1 MRLVQTAG
9 AAVVMTA
16 ASLFSYAEEPFSAES
31 LRQSQAELLLQLDQ
45 LRQETQSLRGLMEEL
60 SYQLGQMSADQKT
73 RYLDLDQ
80 RLGELVRIQK
90 DAVTAQSTQI
100 SPGAGD
106 GVGAVGAVGAV
117 GGYGVSMA
125 NQIQTPEISDQDAYN
140 AAFQLIRERQ
150 FEDALSR
157 MESFVQTY
165 PDSDLVLD
173 ARFWR
178 GQVFDVLGRDQEAI
192 EAFKSLTVVAPTYR
206 RILQVKVKLG
216 KLLIKNQDVMN
227 GRKIL
232 QEVITQAPEGVEAGL
247 ASRELEK
254 IN

>member
-16 ASLFSYAEEPFSAES
+16 ASLVSYAAEPFNEES
-31 LRQSQAELLLQLDQ
+31 VRQSQGELLLQIEQ
-45 LRQETQSLRGLMEEL
+45 LRQETQALRGLMEEL
-60 SYQLGQMSADQKT
+60 SYQLGQMSSDQKT

-90 DAVTAQSTQI
+90 EAVAASSSQATALTVTDPAASDASNDAGAPVSTI
-100 SPGAGD
+100 
-106 GVGAVGAVGAV
+106 
-117 GGYGVSMA
+117 
-125 NQIQTPEISDQDAYN
+125 PEVSDQDAYN
-140 AAFQLIRERQ
+140 AAFQLIRERK
-150 FEDALSR
+150 FEEALVA
-157 MESFVQTY
+157 MESFAQAY
-165 PDSDLVLD
+165 PESELVLD

-178 GQVFDVLGRDQEAI
+178 GQVFDVLGRDEEAI
-192 EAFKSLTVVAPTYR
+192 EAFKSLTLVAPDYR

-232 QEVITQAPEGVEAGL
+232 QEVITQSPESVEAGL

>member
-106 GVGAVGAVGAV
+106 GVGAVGAV

>member
-1 MRLVQTAG
+1 
-9 AAVVMTA
+9 
-16 ASLFSYAEEPFSAES
+16 
-31 LRQSQAELLLQLDQ
+31 
-45 LRQETQSLRGLMEEL
+45 MEEL
-60 SYQLGQMSADQKT
+60 SYQLGQMSSDQKT

-90 DAVTAQSTQI
+90 DAVTAQSTQVT
-100 SPGAGD
+100 PGAGSAVD
-106 GVGAVGAVGAV
+106 GSDDSV
-117 GGYGVSMA
+117 A
-125 NQIQTPEISDQDAYN
+125 NQNQVPQIADQDAYN

-150 FEDALSR
+150 FEAALSA
-157 MESFVQTY
+157 MESFVETY
-165 PDSDLVLD
+165 PDSELVLD

-192 EAFKSLTVVAPTYR
+192 EAFKSLTLVAPDYR

-232 QEVITQAPEGVEAGL
+232 QEVITQAPESVEAGL

>member
-1 MRLVQTAG
+1 MRLLQTVG

-16 ASLFSYAEEPFSAES
+16 ASFVSYARDPVNAES
-31 LRQSQAELLLQLDQ
+31 LRQAQGELLLQIEQ
-45 LRQETQSLRGLMEEL
+45 LRQETQALRGLMEEL
-60 SYQLGQMSADQKT
+60 SYQLGQMSSDQKT

-90 DAVTAQSTQI
+90 EAVAASPAQGSTTAPDLSR
-100 SPGAGD
+100 GAT
-106 GVGAVGAVGAV
+106 VGNVVTPAP
-117 GGYGVSMA
+117 M
-125 NQIQTPEISDQDAYN
+125 TPEVSDQDAYN

-150 FEDALSR
+150 FEEALAA
-157 MESFVQTY
+157 MESFIEAY
-165 PDSDLVLD
+165 PSSDLVLD

-178 GQVFDVLGRDQEAI
+178 GQVFDVLGRDEEAI
-192 EAFKSLTVVAPTYR
+192 EVFKSITLVAPEYR

-216 KLLIKNQDVMN
+216 KLLLKNQDVMN

-232 QEVITQAPEGVEAGL
+232 QEVTTQAPESVEAGL

>member
-16 ASLFSYAEEPFSAES
+16 ASLFSYAAEPINAES
-31 LRQSQAELLLQLDQ
+31 LRQSQGELLLQIEQ
-45 LRQETQSLRGLMEEL
+45 LRQETQALRGLMEEL

-90 DAVTAQSTQI
+90 EAVVATPAQQLSQVPTD
-100 SPGAGD
+100 SVANP
-106 GVGAVGAVGAV
+106 GVGDTSGQPS
-117 GGYGVSMA
+117 VS
-125 NQIQTPEISDQDAYN
+125 PDVSDQDAYN
-140 AAFQLIRERQ
+140 EAFQLIRERQ
-150 FEDALSR
+150 FEDALVA
-157 MESFVQTY
+157 MESFIEAY
-165 PDSDLVLD
+165 PDSELVLD

-178 GQVFDVLGRDQEAI
+178 GQVFDVLGRDEEAI
-192 EAFKSLTVVAPTYR
+192 EAFKSLTLVAPDYR

-232 QEVITQAPEGVEAGL
+232 EEVITQAPESVEAGL

-254 IN
+254 TN

>member
-1 MRLVQTAG
+1 MRLIQTAG

-16 ASLFSYAEEPFSAES
+16 ASLFTYAEEPYSAES
-31 LRQSQAELLLQLDQ
+31 LRQSQGELLLQIEQ

-60 SYQLGQMSADQKT
+60 SHQLGQMSADQKT

-90 DAVTAQSTQI
+90 DAVAVNPAQP
-100 SPGAGD
+100 SPS
-106 GVGAVGAVGAV
+106 AVR
-117 GGYGVSMA
+117 GGFEPSPAAPVPV
-125 NQIQTPEISDQDAYN
+125 PEISDQDAYN
-140 AAFQLIRERQ
+140 AAFEMIRERK
-150 FEDALSR
+150 FDEALVALD
-157 MESFVQTY
+157 SFVQVY
-165 PDSDLVLD
+165 PDSELVLD

-192 EAFKSLTVVAPTYR
+192 ETFKSLTLAAPDYR

-216 KLLIKNQDVMN
+216 KLLIKNQDVIN

-232 QEVITQAPEGVEAGL
+232 QEVITQSPESVEAGL

>member
-1 MRLVQTAG
+1 
-9 AAVVMTA
+9 
-16 ASLFSYAEEPFSAES
+16 
-31 LRQSQAELLLQLDQ
+31 LRQSQGELLLQIEQ
-45 LRQETQSLRGLMEEL
+45 LRQETQALRGLIEEL
-60 SYQLGQMSADQKT
+60 SYQLSQMSADQKT

-90 DAVTAQSTQI
+90 DAVAVKPTQPNASAVRGGFEP
-100 SPGAGD
+100 SPATQ
-106 GVGAVGAVGAV
+106 VAV
-117 GGYGVSMA
+117 
-125 NQIQTPEISDQDAYN
+125 PEISDQDAYN
-140 AAFQLIRERQ
+140 TAFEMIRERK
-150 FEDALSR
+150 FDEALVALD
-157 MESFVQTY
+157 SFVQVY
-165 PDSDLVLD
+165 PDSELVLD

-192 EAFKSLTVVAPTYR
+192 ETFKGLTLAAPDYR

-216 KLLIKNQDVMN
+216 KLLIKNQDVIN

-232 QEVITQAPEGVEAGL
+232 QEVITQSPESVEAGL

>member
-1 MRLVQTAG
+1 MRLFQTVG

-16 ASLFSYAEEPFSAES
+16 ASFVSYAQDPVNGES
-31 LRQSQAELLLQLDQ
+31 LRQAQGELLLQIEQ
-45 LRQETQSLRGLMEEL
+45 LRQETQALRGLMEEL
-60 SYQLGQMSADQKT
+60 SYQLGQMSSDQKT

-90 DAVTAQSTQI
+90 EAVAAGPAQGSTIASDPSQGATAASLA
-100 SPGAGD
+100 P
-106 GVGAVGAVGAV
+106 
-117 GGYGVSMA
+117 MM
-125 NQIQTPEISDQDAYN
+125 PEVSDQDAYN
-140 AAFQLIRERQ
+140 SAFQLIRERQ
-150 FEDALSR
+150 FEEALAAL
-157 MESFVQTY
+157 ESFIEVY
-165 PDSDLVLD
+165 PSSDLVLD

-178 GQVFDVLGRDQEAI
+178 GQVFDVLGRDEEAI
-192 EAFKSLTVVAPTYR
+192 EAFKSITLVAPEYR

-216 KLLIKNQDVMN
+216 KLLLKNQDVMD

-232 QEVITQAPEGVEAGL
+232 QEVITQAPESVEAGL

>member
-16 ASLFSYAEEPFSAES
+16 ASLFSYAAEPFDAES
-31 LRQSQAELLLQLDQ
+31 LRQSQGELLLQIEQ
-45 LRQETQSLRGLMEEL
+45 LRQETQALRGLMEEL
-60 SYQLGQMSADQKT
+60 SYQLGQMSSDQKT

-90 DAVTAQSTQI
+90 EAVATSSTPTPATADSTT
-100 SPGAGD
+100 G
-106 GVGAVGAVGAV
+106 GVGEAGAQASVP
-117 GGYGVSMA
+117 
-125 NQIQTPEISDQDAYN
+125 NDISDQDAYN
-140 AAFQLIRERQ
+140 SAFQLIRERK
-150 FEDALSR
+150 FEEALVA
-157 MESFVQTY
+157 MESFIRAY
-165 PDSDLVLD
+165 PDSELILD

-178 GQVFDVLGRDQEAI
+178 GQVFDVLGRDEEAI
-192 EAFKSLTVVAPTYR
+192 EAFKSLTLVAPDYR

-232 QEVITQAPEGVEAGL
+232 QEVITQAPESVEAGL

-254 IN
+254 TN

>member
-1 MRLVQTAG
+1 MRLIKVAG

-16 ASLFSYAEEPFSAES
+16 ASLFTNAEEPSSSES
-31 LRQSQAELLLQLDQ
+31 LRQSQGELLLQIEQ
-45 LRQETQSLRGLMEEL
+45 LRQETQALRGLIEEL
-60 SYQLGQMSADQKT
+60 SYQLSQMSADQKT

-90 DAVTAQSTQI
+90 DAVAVKPTQPSASAVRGGFES
-100 SPGAGD
+100 SPATQ
-106 GVGAVGAVGAV
+106 VPV
-117 GGYGVSMA
+117 
-125 NQIQTPEISDQDAYN
+125 PEISDKDAYN
-140 AAFQLIRERQ
+140 TAFEMIRERK
-150 FEDALSR
+150 FDEALVALD
-157 MESFVQTY
+157 SFVQVY
-165 PDSDLVLD
+165 PDSELVLD

-192 EAFKSLTVVAPTYR
+192 ETFKGLALAAPDYR

-216 KLLIKNQDVMN
+216 KLLIKNQDVIN

-232 QEVITQAPEGVEAGL
+232 QEVITQSPESVEAGL

>member
-1 MRLVQTAG
+1 MRLIYTAG
-9 AAVVMTA
+9 AAVIMTA
-16 ASLFSYAEEPFSAES
+16 ASLVTNAEERHSAES
-31 LRQSQAELLLQLDQ
+31 LRQSQGELLLQIEQ
-45 LRQETQSLRGLMEEL
+45 LRQETQALRGLIEEL
-60 SYQLGQMSADQKT
+60 SYQLSQMSSDQKT

-90 DAVTAQSTQI
+90 DAVAIKPTQPSPSGVRGGFEPSPMAQVTA
-100 SPGAGD
+100 
-106 GVGAVGAVGAV
+106 
-117 GGYGVSMA
+117 
-125 NQIQTPEISDQDAYN
+125 PEVSDQDAYN
-140 AAFQLIRERQ
+140 AAFEMIRERK
-150 FEDALSR
+150 FDEAL
-157 MESFVQTY
+157 MALDSFVQAY
-165 PDSDLVLD
+165 PGSKLVLD

-192 EAFKSLTVVAPTYR
+192 ETFKALTLAAPDYR

-216 KLLIKNQDVMN
+216 KLLIKNQDVLN

-232 QEVITQAPEGVEAGL
+232 QEVITESPESVEAGL

>member
-16 ASLFSYAEEPFSAES
+16 ASLFSYAEEPLSAES
-31 LRQSQAELLLQLDQ
+31 LRQSQAELLLQIEQ
-45 LRQETQSLRGLMEEL
+45 LRQETQALRGLMEEL

-90 DAVTAQSTQI
+90 ESVVQAPTGSSSVIANATEDANAPS
-100 SPGAGD
+100 A
-106 GVGAVGAVGAV
+106 AVDP
-117 GGYGVSMA
+117 VS
-125 NQIQTPEISDQDAYN
+125 QISDQDAYN
-140 AAFQLIRERQ
+140 AAFQLIRERK
-150 FEDALSR
+150 FEDALSALDT
-157 MESFVQTY
+157 FIQTY
-165 PDSDLVLD
+165 PDSELLLD

-178 GQVFDVLGRDQEAI
+178 GQVFDVLGRDEEAI
-192 EAFKSLTVVAPTYR
+192 ETFKDLTLIAPDYR

-232 QEVITQAPEGVEAGL
+232 QEVITQAPESVEAGL

-254 IN
+254 TN

>member
-16 ASLFSYAEEPFSAES
+16 ASLFSYAAEPFDAES
-31 LRQSQAELLLQLDQ
+31 LRQSQGELLLQIEQ
-45 LRQETQSLRGLMEEL
+45 LRQETQALRGLMEEL
-60 SYQLGQMSADQKT
+60 SYQLGQMSSDQKT

-90 DAVTAQSTQI
+90 EAVTTSSTPM
-100 SPGAGD
+100 STPSNADSTTG
-106 GVGAVGAVGAV
+106 GVGEAGAQAS
-117 GGYGVSMA
+117 VS
-125 NQIQTPEISDQDAYN
+125 NDISDQDAYN
-140 AAFQLIRERQ
+140 SAFQLIRERK
-150 FEDALSR
+150 FEEALVA
-157 MESFVQTY
+157 MDSFIRAY
-165 PDSDLVLD
+165 PDSELILD

-178 GQVFDVLGRDQEAI
+178 GQVFDVLGRDEEAI
-192 EAFKSLTVVAPTYR
+192 EAFKSLTLVAPDYR

-232 QEVITQAPEGVEAGL
+232 QEVITQAPESVEAGL

-254 IN
+254 TN

>member
-1 MRLVQTAG
+1 MRLLQTVG

-16 ASLFSYAEEPFSAES
+16 ASFVSYAQDPVNGES
-31 LRQSQAELLLQLDQ
+31 LLQAQGELLLQIEQ
-45 LRQETQSLRGLMEEL
+45 LRQETQALRGLMEEL
-60 SYQLGQMSADQKT
+60 SYQLGQMSSDQKT

-90 DAVTAQSTQI
+90 QAVAAGPAQGSTIASYPSQGATAV
-100 SPGAGD
+100 SPAP
-106 GVGAVGAVGAV
+106 
-117 GGYGVSMA
+117 M
-125 NQIQTPEISDQDAYN
+125 TPEVSDQDAYN
-140 AAFQLIRERQ
+140 SAFQLIRERQ
-150 FEDALSR
+150 FEEALAAL
-157 MESFVQTY
+157 ESFIEAY
-165 PDSDLVLD
+165 PSSDLVLD

-178 GQVFDVLGRDQEAI
+178 GQVFDVLGRDEEAI
-192 EAFKSLTVVAPTYR
+192 EAFKSITLVAPEYR

-216 KLLIKNQDVMN
+216 KLLLKNQDVMD

-232 QEVITQAPEGVEAGL
+232 QEVITQAPESVEAGL

>member
-31 LRQSQAELLLQLDQ
+31 LRQSQAELLFQIDQ
-45 LRQETQSLRGLMEEL
+45 LRQETQALRGLMEEL
-60 SYQLGQMSADQKT
+60 SYQLGQMSSDQKT

-90 DAVTAQSTQI
+90 DAVIAQSTQMTQGMG
-100 SPGAGD
+100 SAVD
-106 GVGAVGAVGAV
+106 GSV
-117 GGYGVSMA
+117 A
-125 NQIQTPEISDQDAYN
+125 NQNQTPEISDQDAYE

-150 FEDALSR
+150 FEAALSA

-165 PDSDLVLD
+165 PDSKLVLD

-192 EAFKSLTVVAPTYR
+192 DAFKSLTLVAPDYR

-232 QEVITQAPEGVEAGL
+232 QEVVTQAPESVEAGL

>member
-16 ASLFSYAEEPFSAES
+16 ASLFSYAAEPFDAES
-31 LRQSQAELLLQLDQ
+31 LRQSQGELLLQIEQ
-45 LRQETQSLRGLMEEL
+45 LRQETQALRGLMEEL
-60 SYQLGQMSADQKT
+60 SYQLGQMSSDQKT

-90 DAVTAQSTQI
+90 EAVATSSTPTSTPAI
-100 SPGAGD
+100 ADSTTTGGS
-106 GVGAVGAVGAV
+106 GEVGAQAS
-117 GGYGVSMA
+117 VS
-125 NQIQTPEISDQDAYN
+125 NDISDQDAYN
-140 AAFQLIRERQ
+140 SAFQLIRERK
-150 FEDALSR
+150 FEESLVA
-157 MESFVQTY
+157 MESFIRAY
-165 PDSDLVLD
+165 PDSELVLD

-178 GQVFDVLGRDQEAI
+178 GQVFDVLRRDEEAI
-192 EAFKSLTVVAPTYR
+192 EAFKSLTLVAPDYR

-232 QEVITQAPEGVEAGL
+232 QEVITQAPESVEAGL

-254 IN
+254 TN

>member
-1 MRLVQTAG
+1 
-9 AAVVMTA
+9 MTA
-16 ASLFSYAEEPFSAES
+16 ASLFSYAEEPFSDES
-31 LRQSQAELLLQLDQ
+31 LRQSQAELLLQIDQ
-45 LRQETQSLRGLMEEL
+45 LRQETQALRGLMEEL
-60 SYQLGQMSADQKT
+60 SYQLGQMSSDQKT

-90 DAVTAQSTQI
+90 DAVTAQSTQMT
-100 SPGAGD
+100 PGAGSAVD
-106 GVGAVGAVGAV
+106 GSDDSV
-117 GGYGVSMA
+117 A
-125 NQIQTPEISDQDAYN
+125 NQNQVPQIADQDAYN

-150 FEDALSR
+150 FEAALSA
-157 MESFVQTY
+157 MESFVETY
-165 PDSDLVLD
+165 PDSELVLD

-192 EAFKSLTVVAPTYR
+192 EAFKSLTLVAPDYR

-232 QEVITQAPEGVEAGL
+232 QEVITQAPESVEAGL

>member
-1 MRLVQTAG
+1 MRLIHTAG

-16 ASLFSYAEEPFSAES
+16 ASLFTYAEEPTGAES
-31 LRQSQAELLLQLDQ
+31 LRQSQGELLLQIEQ
-45 LRQETQSLRGLMEEL
+45 LRQETQALRGLIEEL

-80 RLGELVRIQK
+80 RLGELVRIQR
-90 DAVTAQSTQI
+90 DAVAVKPTQPSPSGVRGGFETSPIGQGTA
-100 SPGAGD
+100 
-106 GVGAVGAVGAV
+106 
-117 GGYGVSMA
+117 
-125 NQIQTPEISDQDAYN
+125 PEISDQDAYN
-140 AAFQLIRERQ
+140 AAFEMIRERK
-150 FEDALSR
+150 FEEALVALD
-157 MESFVQTY
+157 SFVKAY
-165 PDSDLVLD
+165 PDSKLVLD

-192 EAFKSLTVVAPTYR
+192 ETFKGLTLAAPDYR

-216 KLLIKNQDVMN
+216 KLLIKNQDVIN

-232 QEVITQAPEGVEAGL
+232 QEVITQSPESVEAGL

-254 IN
+254 TN

>member
-1 MRLVQTAG
+1 
-9 AAVVMTA
+9 
-16 ASLFSYAEEPFSAES
+16 
-31 LRQSQAELLLQLDQ
+31 
-45 LRQETQSLRGLMEEL
+45 MEEL
-60 SYQLGQMSADQKT
+60 SYQLGQMSSDQKT

-90 DAVTAQSTQI
+90 EAAAAVPAQGSATASDPPQGATAGNAVA
-100 SPGAGD
+100 SPP
-106 GVGAVGAVGAV
+106 V
-117 GGYGVSMA
+117 
-125 NQIQTPEISDQDAYN
+125 TPEVSDQDAYN

-150 FEDALSR
+150 FEEALAA
-157 MESFVQTY
+157 MESFIKAY
-165 PDSDLVLD
+165 PSSDLVLD

-178 GQVFDVLGRDQEAI
+178 GQVFDVLGRDEEAI
-192 EAFKSLTVVAPTYR
+192 EAFKSITLDAPEYR

-216 KLLIKNQDVMN
+216 KLLLKNQDVMN

-232 QEVITQAPEGVEAGL
+232 QEVITQAPESVEAGL

>member
-16 ASLFSYAEEPFSAES
+16 ASLFSYAEEPFDAES
-31 LRQSQAELLLQLDQ
+31 LRRSQGELLLQIEQ
-45 LRQETQSLRGLMEEL
+45 LRQETQALRGLMEEL
-60 SYQLGQMSADQKT
+60 SYQLGQMSSDQKT

-90 DAVTAQSTQI
+90 EAISSTPRPTPATADSTT
-100 SPGAGD
+100 G
-106 GVGAVGAVGAV
+106 GVGEAGAQAS
-117 GGYGVSMA
+117 VS
-125 NQIQTPEISDQDAYN
+125 NDISDQDAYN
-140 AAFQLIRERQ
+140 SAFQLIRERK
-150 FEDALSR
+150 FDEALVA
-157 MESFVQTY
+157 MDSFIRAY
-165 PDSDLVLD
+165 PDSELVLD

-178 GQVFDVLGRDQEAI
+178 GQVFDVLGRDEEAI
-192 EAFKSLTVVAPTYR
+192 EAFKSLTLVAPDYR

-232 QEVITQAPEGVEAGL
+232 QEVITQAPESVEAGL

-254 IN
+254 TN

>member
-1 MRLVQTAG
+1 MRLVQIAG
-9 AAVVMTA
+9 AAVVVTA

-31 LRQSQAELLLQLDQ
+31 LRQSQAELLLQIDQ
-45 LRQETQSLRGLMEEL
+45 LRQETQALRGLMEEL
-60 SYQLGQMSADQKT
+60 SYQLSQMSTDQKT

-90 DAVTAQSTQI
+90 DAVTAQSTKSVQ
-100 SPGAGD
+100 AD
-106 GVGAVGAVGAV
+106 GTAVDGSNDYMVNQNQAPAV
-117 GGYGVSMA
+117 
-125 NQIQTPEISDQDAYN
+125 SDQEAYN
-140 AAFQLIRERQ
+140 VAFQLIRERQ
-150 FEDALSR
+150 FEGALSA

-165 PDSDLVLD
+165 PESDLVLD

-178 GQVFDVLGRDQEAI
+178 GQVFDVLGRDQDAI
-192 EAFKSLTVVAPTYR
+192 EAFKSLTLVAPDYR

-232 QEVITQAPEGVEAGL
+232 QEVITQAPESVEAGL

>member
-16 ASLFSYAEEPFSAES
+16 ASLFSHAEEPFSAES
-31 LRQSQAELLLQLDQ
+31 LRQSQTELLLQIDQ
-45 LRQETQSLRGLMEEL
+45 LRQETQALRGLMEEL
-60 SYQLGQMSADQKT
+60 SYQLSQMSSDQKT

-90 DAVTAQSTQI
+90 DVVTAQSTQMTP
-100 SPGAGD
+100 STGSAVD
-106 GVGAVGAVGAV
+106 GSDG
-117 GGYGVSMA
+117 SLA
-125 NQIQTPEISDQDAYN
+125 NQNQTPEISDQDAYD

-150 FEDALSR
+150 FEASLGA

-192 EAFKSLTVVAPTYR
+192 EVFKSLTLVAPDYR

-232 QEVITQAPEGVEAGL
+232 QEVITQAPESVEAGL

>member
-16 ASLFSYAEEPFSAES
+16 ASLFSYAEEPFEPES
-31 LRQSQAELLLQLDQ
+31 LRRSQGELLLQIEQ
-45 LRQETQSLRGLMEEL
+45 LRQETQALRGLMEEL
-60 SYQLGQMSADQKT
+60 SYQLGQMSSDQKT

-90 DAVTAQSTQI
+90 EAISSTPRPTPATADSTT
-100 SPGAGD
+100 G
-106 GVGAVGAVGAV
+106 GVGEAGAQAS
-117 GGYGVSMA
+117 VS
-125 NQIQTPEISDQDAYN
+125 NDISDQDAYN
-140 AAFQLIRERQ
+140 SAFQLIRERK
-150 FEDALSR
+150 FEEALVA
-157 MESFVQTY
+157 MDSFIRAY
-165 PDSDLVLD
+165 PDSELVLD

-178 GQVFDVLGRDQEAI
+178 GQVFDVLGRDEEAI
-192 EAFKSLTVVAPTYR
+192 EAFKSLTLVAPDYR

-232 QEVITQAPEGVEAGL
+232 QEVITQAPESVEAGL

-254 IN
+254 TN

>member
-16 ASLFSYAEEPFSAES
+16 ASLFSYAAEPFDAES
-31 LRQSQAELLLQLDQ
+31 LRQSQGELLLQIEQ
-45 LRQETQSLRGLMEEL
+45 LRQETQALRGLMEEL
-60 SYQLGQMSADQKT
+60 SYQLGQMSSDQKT

-90 DAVTAQSTQI
+90 EAVATSSTPTPATADSTT
-100 SPGAGD
+100 G
-106 GVGAVGAVGAV
+106 GVGEAGAQAS
-117 GGYGVSMA
+117 VS
-125 NQIQTPEISDQDAYN
+125 NDISDQDAYN
-140 AAFQLIRERQ
+140 SAFQLIRERK
-150 FEDALSR
+150 FEEALVA
-157 MESFVQTY
+157 MDSFIRAY
-165 PDSDLVLD
+165 PDSELILD

-178 GQVFDVLGRDQEAI
+178 GQVFDVLGRDEEAI
-192 EAFKSLTVVAPTYR
+192 EAFKSLTLVAPDYR

-232 QEVITQAPEGVEAGL
+232 QEVITQAPESVEAGL

-254 IN
+254 TN

>member
-1 MRLVQTAG
+1 MRLLQTAG

-16 ASLFSYAEEPFSAES
+16 ASFVSYAQEPVNAES
-31 LRQSQAELLLQLDQ
+31 LRQAQGELLLQIGQ
-45 LRQETQSLRGLMEEL
+45 LRQETQALRGLMEEL
-60 SYQLGQMSADQKT
+60 SYQLGQMSSDQKT

-90 DAVTAQSTQI
+90 EAVAAVPAQGSTTASYPPQGATAGNAVA
-100 SPGAGD
+100 SPP
-106 GVGAVGAVGAV
+106 V
-117 GGYGVSMA
+117 
-125 NQIQTPEISDQDAYN
+125 TPEVSDQDAYN

-150 FEDALSR
+150 FEEALAA
-157 MESFVQTY
+157 MESFIEAY
-165 PDSDLVLD
+165 PNSDLVLD

-178 GQVFDVLGRDQEAI
+178 GQVFDVLGRDEEAI
-192 EAFKSLTVVAPTYR
+192 EAFKSITLAAPEYR

-216 KLLIKNQDVMN
+216 KLLLKNQDVMN

-232 QEVITQAPEGVEAGL
+232 QEVITQAPESVEAGL

>member
-1 MRLVQTAG
+1 
-9 AAVVMTA
+9 MTA
-16 ASLFSYAEEPFSAES
+16 ASLFSHAEEPFSAES
-31 LRQSQAELLLQLDQ
+31 LRQSQTELLLQIDQ
-45 LRQETQSLRGLMEEL
+45 LRQETQALRGLMEEL
-60 SYQLGQMSADQKT
+60 SYQLGQMSSDQKT

-90 DAVTAQSTQI
+90 DVVTAQSTQMTP
-100 SPGAGD
+100 STGSAVD
-106 GVGAVGAVGAV
+106 GSDG
-117 GGYGVSMA
+117 SLA
-125 NQIQTPEISDQDAYN
+125 NQKQTPEISDQDAYD

-150 FEDALSR
+150 FDAALGA

-192 EAFKSLTVVAPTYR
+192 EVFKSLTLVAPDYR

-216 KLLIKNQDVMN
+216 KLLVKNQDVMN

-232 QEVITQAPEGVEAGL
+232 QEVITQAPESVEAGL